1 MQVVTLLALAF
12 HQTGTAVAPTAGDP
26 NDGRIY
32 LWIAIGVAVFA
43 LLVAFLMARAVIA
56 ADSGTADM
64 QVISNAIREG
74 AEAFLKR
81 QYQTIGMIALL
92 LMPFGLEWLAL
103 IPMGWGAEAI
113 LFVARTATALP
124 ASTLDVPHVTSTPKA
139 VSVTTPEALTFTVC
153 VIWSPVVTIFALA
166 P

>member
-1 MQVVTLLALAF
+1 MQLVTLLALAI
-12 HQTGTAVAPTAGDP
+12 HQTGTTYTPPAGDM

-32 LWIAIGVAVFA
+32 LWIAIGVALAA

-74 AEAFLKR
+74 AEAFLHR

-92 LMPFGLEWLAL
+92 LAVVV
-103 IPMGWGAEAI
+103 
-113 LFVARTATALP
+113 FVGYHFSPRTALYANKMVISFL
-124 ASTLDVPHVTSTPKA
+124 VGA
-139 VSVTTPEALTFTVC
+139 VCSG
-153 VIWSPVVTIFALA
+153 LA
-166 P
+166 GYTGMYCSI

>member
-1 MQVVTLLALAF
+1 MGAFEIEAEISLSNHNPGEVFMQVVSLLALAV
-12 HQTGTAVAPTAGDP
+12 HQTGTNLAPPVGDP

-56 ADSGTADM
+56 ADSGTSEM

-92 LMPFGLEWLAL
+92 LAVVV
-103 IPMGWGAEAI
+103 
-113 LFVARTATALP
+113 FVGY
-124 ASTLDVPHVTSTPKA
+124 
-139 VSVTTPEALTFTVC
+139 
-153 VIWSPVVTIFALA
+153 
-166 P
+166 